1 MPSALSHI
9 RALNDAVGPL
19 QAAGILA
26 GRALGR
32 DRVSVRCRGRSFV
45 VRPTNSDLFVLGQI
59 FGSKDYDLGDML
71 TSRLN
76 ALARVS
82 REVGR
87 TPVIVDAGANVGY
100 SAAYFATTFPDAT
113 VLAVEADRATFEIM
127 KENVAG
133 LGNVLPV
140 NAAIWSHERGVSFGS
155 SDKNGSWAHH
165 VSDDAGATPS
175 IRLGKLLEA
184 VPDAAPL
191 IVKIDI
197 EGGEKEMCRAARDV
211 LRHTP
216 CIVVEPHDFMLPG
229 AACLSPLLEAL
240 SGRELDTLVRGENI
254 VFCDS
259 ALRRGG

>member
-32 DRVSVRCRGRSFV
+32 GRVSVRCRGRSFV

-59 FGSKDYDLGDML
+59 FGSQDYDFGDVL

-76 ALARVS
+76 ALAGSLRKS
-82 REVGR
+82 GR
-87 TPVIVDAGANVGY
+87 APVIVDAGANVGY
-100 SAAYFATTFPDAT
+100 SAAYFAATFPEAV
-113 VLAVEADRATFEIM
+113 VLAVEADAVTFEVL

-133 LGNVLPV
+133 IPNVVPV
-140 NAAIWSHERGVSFGS
+140 NAAIWSHERGVNFGS
-155 SDKNGSWAHH
+155 TDGNGSWAHH
-165 VSDDAGATPS
+165 VSEGAGSTPS
-175 IRLGKLLEA
+175 IRLGKLLER

-197 EGGEKEMCRAARDV
+197 EGGEKEMCRAALDV
-211 LRHTP
+211 LRQTP

-259 ALRRGG
+259 ALRRDS